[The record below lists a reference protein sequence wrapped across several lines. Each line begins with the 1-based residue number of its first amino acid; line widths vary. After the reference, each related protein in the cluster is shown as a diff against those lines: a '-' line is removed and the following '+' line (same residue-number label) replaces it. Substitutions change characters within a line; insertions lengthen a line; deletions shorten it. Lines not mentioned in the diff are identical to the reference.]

1 MLEENK
7 MDYEKDICCPSSIAP
22 SEEAIKD
29 EDCKNCLIRSTCC
42 YLNSDAPKSKK
53 SSLCNKVM
61 DSYLKT
67 LRAEV
72 ELERK
77 QQQVQKDIVPSS
89 STGVVYRDTE
99 DLIDELLGM
108 PPKTPEQKIKARQ
121 EREERRAR
129 MMEFDARLNEIQKER
144 AKEHHEFMEHV
155 SEVVDNFVAEKQA
168 EKKLHDLMHQET
180 DVEADRQHVR
190 VKPKKNTDNN

>member
-1 MLEENK
+1 MLEESK
-7 MDYEKDICCPSSIAP
+7 MDYEKDICCPSSVAP

-29 EDCKNCLIRSTCC
+29 EDCKNCLIRSSCC

-61 DSYLKT
+61 ESYLKT

-77 QQQVQKDIVPSS
+77 QQRI
-89 STGVVYRDTE
+89 TTE
-99 DLIDELLGM
+99 DFVAKYMRKIDENKGLVEKDSNPGKPIDLS
-108 PPKTPEQKIKARQ
+108 PEGIKLTVDS
-121 EREERRAR
+121 
-129 MMEFDARLNEIQKER
+129 FDEIIDSDLYDRVIENEN
-144 AKEHHEFMEHV
+144 
-155 SEVVDNFVAEKQA
+155 S

-180 DVEADRQHVR
+180 DVEADRQYVR
-190 VKPKKNTDNN
+190 VKAKKNTDNN